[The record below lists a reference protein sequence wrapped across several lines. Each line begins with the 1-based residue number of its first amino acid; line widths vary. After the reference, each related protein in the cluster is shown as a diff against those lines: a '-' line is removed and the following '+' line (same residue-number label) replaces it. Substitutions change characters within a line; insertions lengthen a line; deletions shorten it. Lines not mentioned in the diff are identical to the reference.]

1 MPASF
6 CWIQAMTQHQEVPV
20 KVNAW
25 VDAGIADLVSALS
38 EIDGLVTLESCQ
50 GDAARRN
57 AFVMFRF
64 GSWRDCGE
72 LLFER
77 MMMAAMDD
85 DLRSDMIRPI
95 ILLPPT
101 TLSGPAIGSTS
112 RNIHGRGRT
121 RCIGA
126 SLSGEAALTAI
137 HTCFEAI
144 ANVALLEIDP
154 KVASCGA
161 CFGANRHQKG
171 TDRA

>member
-1 MPASF
+1 
-6 CWIQAMTQHQEVPV
+6 MTQHQEVPV

-38 EIDGLVTLESCQ
+38 EIDGLVTLESRQ

-101 TLSGPAIGSTS
+101 TLSGRLSALPA
-112 RNIHGRGRT
+112 
-121 RCIGA
+121 
-126 SLSGEAALTAI
+126 AI
-137 HTCFEAI
+137 SMG
-144 ANVALLEIDP
+144 VAEHAVLAQAYQVKQP
-154 KVASCGA
+154 
-161 CFGANRHQKG
+161 
-171 TDRA
+171 